1 MPLSQNIPINITLQ
15 NFCAVLDAV
24 QSNFE
29 DNFEGV
35 MEDSDTKFVVENKQ
49 KDDNKEKDQEADTSI
64 SYKNQSLHATVH
76 DSTKDN
82 DTDIQDEKINESSNV
97 VDSAAKSRD
106 DTIKEIHWNKSARYI
121 NAQKEFTKFNVEVLL
136 DIYPL
141 DHPLKVF
148 EKLINLE
155 GFLHY
160 LKLESERYDAQNE
173 KIFEVS
179 MDELRAFF
187 SVDFVMRY
195 HKLPN
200 LRNY

>member
-1 MPLSQNIPINITLQ
+1 M
-15 NFCAVLDAV
+15 
-24 QSNFE
+24 
-29 DNFEGV
+29 
-35 MEDSDTKFVVENKQ
+35 
-49 KDDNKEKDQEADTSI
+49 
-64 SYKNQSLHATVH
+64 
-76 DSTKDN
+76 
-82 DTDIQDEKINESSNV
+82 
-97 VDSAAKSRD
+97 DSAAKSRD
-106 DTIKEIHWNKSARYI
+106 DTIKGIHWNKSARYI

-148 EKLINLE
+148 KKLINLE

-160 LKLESERYDAQNE
+160 LKLESERYDAQNK